1 MHLFRATGGDCV
13 TILEVLMFNGW
24 GKVYA
29 RFALMAGIVIFIGI
43 CAVMFKAEVQ
53 AVVDGWIKNAR

>member
-1 MHLFRATGGDCV
+1 
-13 TILEVLMFNGW
+13 MFNGW